1 MASPKFIRDWKKGDR
16 YEQEGVVIN
25 GKEMLEPGML
35 TSLELWGQRLGFTPD
50 IVAITTKQGIAGKS
64 IVEKTQIEAKRLLD
78 KLDIADRKNTPEG
91 DAEYDRLMDTEVE
104 EFNKKHPDFELT
116 DITIKNALKLRQKL
130 RDNAEAGLALNRKE
144 SSALEPLIERMN
156 KRIEDREK
164 KMREKADR

>member
-1 MASPKFIRDWKKGDR
+1 
-16 YEQEGVVIN
+16 
-25 GKEMLEPGML
+25 MLFR
-35 TSLELWGQRLGFTPD
+35 S
-50 IVAITTKQGIAGKS
+50 AGKS

-116 DITIKNALKLRQKL
+116 DTTIKNALKLRQKL